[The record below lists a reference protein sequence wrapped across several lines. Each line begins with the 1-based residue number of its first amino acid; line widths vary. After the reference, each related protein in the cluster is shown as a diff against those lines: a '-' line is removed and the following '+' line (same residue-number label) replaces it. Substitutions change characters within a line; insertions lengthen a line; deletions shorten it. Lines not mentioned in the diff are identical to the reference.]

1 MAVHQVNLQKVLDP
15 AQPFQDQLVAS
26 VKLDPGLSIDALG
39 TQLGTELAFRFGTVA
54 SRFP

>member
-26 VKLDPGLSIDALG
+26 VKLDPRLSIDALG
-39 TQLGTELAFRFGTVA
+39 TQLGTELAFRFGAVA